1 MILESARDVI
11 KKEAEAVAGLLDKLD
26 ENFEQAVR
34 AILTISGR
42 VIVTGIGKSGLVG
55 RKIAAT
61 FASTGTPSVF
71 LHPTE
76 AFHGDLGIVTEN
88 DIVLVISKS
97 GDTSELHQLIPAFK
111 RLGLQIILLTGE
123 RESPLAERADI
134 IIDCTV
140 KAEACPNNLVPTASS
155 TAALV
160 MGDALAVA
168 LLRMRGFS
176 AEDFAK
182 IHPGGALGRRLLVRV
197 SDVMH
202 TGDKIP
208 IVSEATSVLDTL
220 IAMSR
225 GRLGTAVVVDDSGRM
240 TGVFT
245 DGDLRR
251 LSERGEQFYERK
263 IGEVMTRN
271 ARTINPDAILDEVL
285 ALCEKYKITVLVA
298 VDREYRPVGIIHLH
312 DVLSSKLV

>member
-11 KKEAEAVAGLLDKLD
+11 KKEAEAVAGLLDRLD
-26 ENFEQAVR
+26 ENFEKAVR
-34 AILTISGR
+34 AILTTSGR

-61 FASTGTPSVF
+61 FASTGTPSLF

-88 DIVLVISKS
+88 DIVLAISKS

-123 RESPLAERADI
+123 VGSPLAERADI
-134 IIDCTV
+134 IIDCSV
-140 KAEACPNNLVPTASS
+140 KAEACPNNLIPTASS

-176 AEDFAK
+176 TEDFAK

-202 TGDKIP
+202 TGDKVP
-208 IVSEATSVLDTL
+208 IVSESTTVLDTL
-220 IAMSR
+220 ITMSR
-225 GRLGTAVVVDDSGRM
+225 GRLGTAVVVDGSGRM
-240 TGVFT
+240 LGVFT

-251 LSERGEQFYERK
+251 LSERGEQFFDRK
-263 IGEVMTRN
+263 IGDVMTRN

-298 VDREYRPVGIIHLH
+298 VDKDHRPVGIIHLH
-312 DVLSSKLV
+312 DVLTSKLV

>member
-1 MILESARDVI
+1 
-11 KKEAEAVAGLLDKLD
+11 
-26 ENFEQAVR
+26 
-34 AILTISGR
+34 
-42 VIVTGIGKSGLVG
+42 
-55 RKIAAT
+55 
-61 FASTGTPSVF
+61 
-71 LHPTE
+71 
-76 AFHGDLGIVTEN
+76 
-88 DIVLVISKS
+88 
-97 GDTSELHQLIPAFK
+97 LIPAFK

-123 RESPLAERADI
+123 VGSPLAERADF
-134 IIDCTV
+134 IIDCSV

-176 AEDFAK
+176 SEDFAK

-202 TGDKIP
+202 TGDKVP
-208 IVSEATSVLDTL
+208 IVSESTSVLETL

-240 TGVFT
+240 LGVFT

-251 LSERGEQFYERK
+251 LSERGQQFFDRK

-298 VDREYRPVGIIHLH
+298 VDRDHRPVGIIHLH